1 MAPRKKAAAVPAE
14 KKVTTSAPAVAVE
27 KKEVPAETK
36 AVKEVKKEEVKKE
49 EVKKEEVKKEEV
61 RKAEPKKTVRK
72 APAKKEAK
80 TGVVVQFAGKEFSGE
95 ELVEAAKKAYAA
107 SGQDVSAIETL
118 TVYVKPEESAAYYV
132 VNGFGSDDYKIEL

>member
-49 EVKKEEVKKEEV
+49 EVKKEEV
-61 RKAEPKKTVRK
+61 RKAEPKKTARK